1 LTAVRP
7 KERSILNAHDN
18 ELLTQTGQGTPMGG
32 YLRRFWTPFLL
43 SRELPGPDS
52 APMRVQLMGEALV
65 AFRDTDGRVG
75 LVQAACPHRRASL
88 FWGRNEEGG
97 LRCVYHGWKYDVTGA
112 CVDMPS
118 EPEASNFK
126 DKVKIT
132 AYPTIDRGGVIWAY
146 LGPRDEAPELPE
158 FPWLDLPDAYR
169 YVTKRIET
177 TNWVQALEGGI
188 DSAHSNFLHAR
199 LDAYRGEPAWLE
211 RAKNATDIRTRYH
224 ALDRAPKFF
233 STYTD
238 YGMRIGAR
246 RDAGEDGHYW
256 RFTHWLAPFYNVFRA
271 PTEQPGVNGHGF
283 AWVPIDDDH
292 CWTITFTWNHLRP
305 LEERDLRAAAE
316 FAGPTIPGTY
326 FPARNASNDY
336 LIDRERQRDVTFTGI
351 AGVQAQDMAVQESM
365 GSIVDRT
372 MEHLG
377 TSDAAIILL
386 RRGLLSGAMEAA
398 GGEGPYAASH
408 GAAYRTKATEFV
420 VARNQDL
427 DDGAQRAACAVE
439 PRRNPA

>member
-1 LTAVRP
+1 MKVAIDIGGTFTDIITVDDAGAIAATKGPTRPQDLSKCFLSAV
-7 KERSILNAHDN
+7 
-18 ELLTQTGQGTPMGG
+18 
-32 YLRRFWTPFLL
+32 
-43 SRELPGPDS
+43 
-52 APMRVQLMGEALV
+52 
-65 AFRDTDGRVG
+65 
-75 LVQAACPHRRASL
+75 
-88 FWGRNEEGG
+88 EG
-97 LRCVYHGWKYDVTGA
+97 A
-112 CVDMPS
+112 
-118 EPEASNFK
+118 
-126 DKVKIT
+126 
-132 AYPTIDRGGVIWAY
+132 
-146 LGPRDEAPELPE
+146 
-158 FPWLDLPDAYR
+158 
-169 YVTKRIET
+169 
-177 TNWVQALEGGI
+177 I

-246 RDAGEDGHYW
+246 REAGKDGHYW

-305 LEERDLRAAAE
+305 LEERDLRAAEE

-336 LIDRERQRDVTFTGI
+336 LIDREHQRDVTFTGI

-365 GSIVDRT
+365 GAIVERPR
-372 MEHLG
+372 EHLG
-377 TSDAAIILL
+377 SSDAAVIAM
-386 RRGLLSGAMEAA
+386 RRRLIRE
-398 GGEGPYAASH
+398 
-408 GAAYRTKATEFV
+408 
-420 VARNQDL
+420 ARNLQEGIEPFTPAHSDAYKARSASVVL
-427 DDGAQRAACAVE
+427 ARGIPFHEGAQE
-439 PRRNPA
+439 ELKFMP